1 MDFAEEKYL
10 SVFTQFDWKMWQA
23 AWNTRTSPPSSIN
36 QSWWRAIESAP
47 KDGDWVLLTGFS
59 PQLATG
65 ERWHAT
71 GSYEHGKWSN
81 GYVYLHPPTHW
92 MPLPLPPSE
101 EHGGVGERLA
111 KMRYDY
117 SADEINEAFAKN
129 QKAFRCGFDEAIR
142 QCQEIFCTPASSVL
156 EVLDRPEM
164 IMVAAK
170 AMFPII
176 DTVSNSSLPSA
187 TITVSVECAAEA
199 AIAAIKKQMK
209 CGNA

>member
-47 KDGDWVLLTGFS
+47 KDGAWVLLTGFS

-92 MPLPLPPSE
+92 MPLPPPPSE
-101 EHGGVGERLA
+101 QHGGEVTDGEPILCNECKGNGWVICVGSDAKGNPVEEQNQCYVCRSTGYQLVLA
-111 KMRYDY
+111 PQL
-117 SADEINEAFAKN
+117 N
-129 QKAFRCGFDEAIR
+129 
-142 QCQEIFCTPASSVL
+142 
-156 EVLDRPEM
+156 EVLDEE
-164 IMVAAK
+164 AARVISQGWHTGQ
-170 AMFPII
+170 A
-176 DTVSNSSLPSA
+176 PSA
-187 TITVSVECAAEA
+187 SAVASLKAA
-199 AIAAIKKQMK
+199 
-209 CGNA
+209 GLRVVRV